1 MVKEIYLDNAATT
14 RVDERVAKKI
24 KFALLKGYGNASS
37 QHSLG
42 RKARADV
49 EKARK
54 EIADFIGADSEEIFF
69 TSGGTEAN
77 NLALRGL
84 ARANPTKKHIIT
96 SVIEHPCILET
107 CGDLEKEGFKID
119 YVNVDNEG
127 IVDIKDFEKKITK
140 NTLVVSIMHVN
151 NEIGTVQPIE
161 EIGEI
166 CLSKDVYFHV
176 DAVQSFTKIP
186 INVGRMNID
195 LMSVSGHK
203 FRAPK
208 GIGFLYVKKRT
219 SILPIIMGGGQERG
233 LRSGTENV
241 PGILGLAEAIKLGN
255 NSMGIMKV
263 RNKLIERLLEI
274 PGTRINGSLRKRIFN
289 NVNVSFYGI
298 EGESLMLMLDKE
310 GIFVSTGSACASS
323 KLSESYVL
331 KAIGVD
337 EMYIHGSL
345 RLTLD
350 EKSGNDLE
358 FIVKKIREK
367 VERLREI
374 SPFKLN
380 FEEAK

>member
-1 MVKEIYLDNAATT
+1 MEKEIYLDNAATT
-14 RVDERVAKKI
+14 RVDPFVVEVVKE
-24 KFALLKGYGNASS
+24 ALLKGYGNASS
-37 QHSLG
+37 QHSIG
-42 RKARADV
+42 RKARA
-49 EKARK
+49 EIEGARK
-54 EIADFIGADSEEIFF
+54 EIADFIGATPDEIYF

-84 ARANPTKKHIIT
+84 AKANPTKKHIIT
-96 SVIEHPCILET
+96 SIIEHPCVLET
-107 CGDLEKEGFKID
+107 CKDLAKEGFKVD
-119 YVNVDNEG
+119 YVKVDKEG
-127 IVDIKDFEKKITK
+127 IVDLKEIEKKITK

-151 NEIGTVQPIE
+151 NEIGTIQPIE
-161 EIGEI
+161 EIGKI
-166 CLSKDVYFHV
+166 CLNKGVYFHT

-186 INVGRMNID
+186 IDVNKMNIN

-208 GIGFLYVKKRT
+208 GIGFLYVKKGT
-219 SILPIIMGGGQERG
+219 VILPILTGGGQERG

-241 PGILGLAEAIKLGN
+241 PGILGLARAIKLEN
-255 NSMGIMKV
+255 NHQKIMKTRDELV
-263 RNKLIERLLEI
+263 NGLLEI
-274 PGTRINGSLRKRIFN
+274 PGARINGSLKKRIFI

-323 KLSESYVL
+323 KLSESHVL

-337 EMYIHGSL
+337 ELYVHGSL

-350 EKSGNDLE
+350 EKSGEELKY
-358 FIVKKIREK
+358 ILKTVKAK

-380 FEEAK
+380 LEEAK